1 MCYKRKRLHTLIA
14 PFQGFFKALQLR
26 VTAGISLRGRWRQ
39 GALRRLKANIDLLKE
54 KPLYY
59 KFCGWLKTYK
69 FHQWSTIITEDY
81 SFPALKLS
89 THPCSPFFCPQFK
102 NNFILT
108 PIFFP
113 KAEESHDLST
123 PHEWM
128 ECTYQTI
135 YLCKISQLF
144 LARIPPF
151 CYLVHNITFIISNQR
166 LILKLM
172 KEKLLKW
179 CLVCYTMTFNSPH
192 L

>member
-26 VTAGISLRGRWRQ
+26 VTAGISLWGRWRQ

-89 THPCSPFFCPQFK
+89 THPCSPFFCPQLR
-102 NNFILT
+102 IISYLHQ
-108 PIFFP
+108 FFFQ
-113 KAEESHDLST
+113 KQKSL
-123 PHEWM
+123 M
-128 ECTYQTI
+128 TYQHHMNEWNAHIRQYT
-135 YLCKISQLF
+135 YVRFHSYF
-144 LARIPPF
+144 LLGFLPSATW
-151 CYLVHNITFIISNQR
+151 YIIS
-166 LILKLM
+166 L
-172 KEKLLKW
+172 
-179 CLVCYTMTFNSPH
+179 S
-192 L
+192 